1 MACVEVSSGARPRE
15 NGLTSTQ
22 VCGKDQLGQPWKK
35 ELNFFPFSGLH
46 RTLVRKL
53 NLVLMERER
62 RSNPR
67 PQLWEPIKRWYP
79 RLDEDPARP
88 EPLDTI
94 PRRCRQVT
102 DAQE

>member
-53 NLVLMERER
+53 NLVLMERGTALEPATSTLGADQALVPPVGR
-62 RSNPR
+62 RPR
-67 PQLWEPIKRWYP
+67 
-79 RLDEDPARP
+79 A
-88 EPLDTI
+88 T
-94 PRRCRQVT
+94 
-102 DAQE
+102 